1 MAATQARDVSAE
13 ISRLIIRLFSE
24 YTGRGPVSA
33 RTSIDGDLVTTVLRD
48 TLTKGEHR
56 LVDAG
61 RAATV
66 LELREAYQAT
76 MRDELVA
83 GVQEILGREIE
94 AFLSGN
100 HLDPDVAVETFV
112 LRAEGG

>member
-1 MAATQARDVSAE
+1 
-13 ISRLIIRLFSE
+13 
-24 YTGRGPVSA
+24 
-33 RTSIDGDLVTTVLRD
+33 
-48 TLTKGEHR
+48 
-56 LVDAG
+56 
-61 RAATV
+61 
-66 LELREAYQAT
+66 
-76 MRDELVA
+76 MRNEMIA